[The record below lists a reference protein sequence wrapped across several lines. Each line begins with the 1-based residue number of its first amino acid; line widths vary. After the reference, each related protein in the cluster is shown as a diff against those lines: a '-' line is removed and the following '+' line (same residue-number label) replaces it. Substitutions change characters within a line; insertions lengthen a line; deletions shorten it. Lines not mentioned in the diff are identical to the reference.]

1 MEDKGHGALRCCS
14 YTKREGTL
22 MLPEPGSSGLSPG
35 STFFEVP
42 REEVGCLRKQGR
54 MEIIDQMALH
64 PFPEIMTL
72 PLPSQD

>member
-1 MEDKGHGALRCCS
+1 
-14 YTKREGTL
+14 